1 MTAATF
7 STEGDVGILTLNK
20 STTQPLGRG
29 LLDAWKTSVDQACR
43 SGIRAL
49 VVRAQ
54 GPNFS
59 GGADLIWAGESAR
72 LGQTEAVIATGA
84 RAKEYLMTSD
94 LIPATEAA
102 RMGLINHAV
111 PADELDARVEQSASS
126 MLDASLGNEPLTNYT
141 DNHREAVAA
150 FSNKRK
156 PVFGAS

>member
-29 LLDAWKTSVDQACR
+29 LLDAWKTSVDQACK

-49 VVRAQ
+49 VV
-54 GPNFS
+54 
-59 GGADLIWAGESAR
+59 WAGESAR

-141 DNHREAVAA
+141 DNHRKAVAA

>member
-49 VVRAQ
+49 VV
-54 GPNFS
+54 
-59 GGADLIWAGESAR
+59 WAGESAR
-72 LGQTEAVIATGA
+72 LGQTEAMIATGA
-84 RAKEYLMTSD
+84 RAKVYLMTSD

-111 PADELDARVEQSASS
+111 PADELDARVEQRASS

-141 DNHREAVAA
+141 DNHRKAVAA

>member
-29 LLDAWKTSVDQACR
+29 LLDTWKTSVDQACR

-49 VVRAQ
+49 VV
-54 GPNFS
+54 
-59 GGADLIWAGESAR
+59 WAGESAR
-72 LGQTEAVIATGA
+72 LGQTEAVIATG
-84 RAKEYLMTSD
+84 L
-94 LIPATEAA
+94 
-102 RMGLINHAV
+102 
-111 PADELDARVEQSASS
+111 
-126 MLDASLGNEPLTNYT
+126 ASLGNEPLTNYT
-141 DNHREAVAA
+141 DNHRKAVAA

>member
-49 VVRAQ
+49 VV
-54 GPNFS
+54 
-59 GGADLIWAGESAR
+59 WAGESAR
-72 LGQTEAVIATGA
+72 LGQTEAMIATGA

-111 PADELDARVEQSASS
+111 PADELDARVEQRASS
-126 MLDASLGNEPLTNYT
+126 MRDASLGNEPLTNYT

>member
-1 MTAATF
+1 
-7 STEGDVGILTLNK
+7 
-20 STTQPLGRG
+20 LGRG

-49 VVRAQ
+49 VV
-54 GPNFS
+54 
-59 GGADLIWAGESAR
+59 WAGESAR

-111 PADELDARVEQSASS
+111 PADELDARVEQRASS

-141 DNHREAVAA
+141 DNHRKAVAA

>member
-49 VVRAQ
+49 VV
-54 GPNFS
+54 
-59 GGADLIWAGESAR
+59 WAGESAR

-111 PADELDARVEQSASS
+111 PADELDARVEQRASS

-156 PVFGAS
+156 PVFGAL

>member
-49 VVRAQ
+49 VV
-54 GPNFS
+54 
-59 GGADLIWAGESAR
+59 WAGESAR
-72 LGQTEAVIATGA
+72 LGQTEAMIATGA

-102 RMGLINHAV
+102 RMGLINRVV
-111 PADELDARVEQSASS
+111 PADELDAHVEQRASS
-126 MLDASLGNEPLTNYT
+126 MLEASLGNEPLTNYT

>member
-43 SGIRAL
+43 SVIRAL
-49 VVRAQ
+49 VV
-54 GPNFS
+54 
-59 GGADLIWAGESAR
+59 WAGESAR
-72 LGQTEAVIATGA
+72 LGQTEAMIATGA

-111 PADELDARVEQSASS
+111 PADELDARVEQRASS
-126 MLDASLGNEPLTNYT
+126 MRDASLGNEPLTNYT
-141 DNHREAVAA
+141 DNHRGAVAA

>member
-49 VVRAQ
+49 VV
-54 GPNFS
+54 
-59 GGADLIWAGESAR
+59 WAGESAR
-72 LGQTEAVIATGA
+72 LGQTEAMIATGA

-111 PADELDARVEQSASS
+111 PADELDARVEQRASS

-141 DNHREAVAA
+141 DNHRKAVAA

>member
-49 VVRAQ
+49 VV
-54 GPNFS
+54 
-59 GGADLIWAGESAR
+59 WAGESAR

-111 PADELDARVEQSASS
+111 PADELDARVEQRASS

-141 DNHREAVAA
+141 DNHRKAVAA

>member
-20 STTQPLGRG
+20 STTQPLGRA

-49 VVRAQ
+49 IV
-54 GPNFS
+54 
-59 GGADLIWAGESAR
+59 WAGESAR
-72 LGQTEAVIATGA
+72 LGQTEAMIATGA

-111 PADELDARVEQSASS
+111 PADELDARVAQSAPS
-126 MLDASLGNEPLTNYT
+126 MLDARLGNEPLTNYT
-141 DNHREAVAA
+141 DNPRKALAA
-150 FSNKRK
+150 FSNKSHPRF
-156 PVFGAS
+156 VAS

>member
-49 VVRAQ
+49 VV
-54 GPNFS
+54 
-59 GGADLIWAGESAR
+59 WAGESAR

-111 PADELDARVEQSASS
+111 PADELDARVEQRASS
-126 MLDASLGNEPLTNYT
+126 MPGASLGNEPLTNYT
-141 DNHREAVAA
+141 DNHRKAVAA

>member
-29 LLDAWKTSVDQACR
+29 LLDAWKTSVDQACK

-49 VVRAQ
+49 VV
-54 GPNFS
+54 
-59 GGADLIWAGESAR
+59 WAGESAR
-72 LGQTEAVIATGA
+72 LGQTEAMIATGA

-111 PADELDARVEQSASS
+111 PADELDARVEQRASS

-141 DNHREAVAA
+141 DNHRKAVAA

>member
-49 VVRAQ
+49 VV
-54 GPNFS
+54 
-59 GGADLIWAGESAR
+59 WAGESAR

-111 PADELDARVEQSASS
+111 PADELDARVEQRASS

>member
-29 LLDAWKTSVDQACR
+29 LLDASKTSVDQACR

-49 VVRAQ
+49 VV
-54 GPNFS
+54 
-59 GGADLIWAGESAR
+59 WAGESAR
-72 LGQTEAVIATGA
+72 LGQTEAMIATGA

-111 PADELDARVEQSASS
+111 PADELDARVEQRASS

-141 DNHREAVAA
+141 DNHRKAVAA

>member
-49 VVRAQ
+49 VV
-54 GPNFS
+54 
-59 GGADLIWAGESAR
+59 WAGESAR
-72 LGQTEAVIATGA
+72 LGQTEAMIATGA

-111 PADELDARVEQSASS
+111 PADELDARVEQRASS
-126 MLDASLGNEPLTNYT
+126 RPGASLGNEPLTIYT
-141 DNHREAVAA
+141 DNHRKAVAA

>member
-29 LLDAWKTSVDQACR
+29 LLDAWKTSVDQACK

-49 VVRAQ
+49 VV
-54 GPNFS
+54 
-59 GGADLIWAGESAR
+59 WAGESAR
-72 LGQTEAVIATGA
+72 LGQTEAMIATGA

-111 PADELDARVEQSASS
+111 PADELDARVEQRASS
-126 MLDASLGNEPLTNYT
+126 MPGASLGNEPLTNYT
-141 DNHREAVAA
+141 DNHRKAVAA

>member
-49 VVRAQ
+49 VV
-54 GPNFS
+54 
-59 GGADLIWAGESAR
+59 WAGESAR
-72 LGQTEAVIATGA
+72 LGQTEAMIATGA

-111 PADELDARVEQSASS
+111 PADELDARVEQRASS
-126 MLDASLGNEPLTNYT
+126 MPGASLGNEPLTNYT